1 MNSGFSFCEV
11 ISDIIDRVV
20 SMVLS
25 LLDRSGDLGEIEVG
39 DDDEDEDDGSL
50 DIEVLTVRRTVAILL
65 ST

>member
-39 DDDEDEDDGSL
+39 DDDEDEDYGSL
-50 DIEVLTVRRTVAILL
+50 DIEVLIVRRTVAILL

>member
-1 MNSGFSFCEV
+1 M
-11 ISDIIDRVV
+11 
-20 SMVLS
+20 LS
-25 LLDRSGDLGEIEVG
+25 LLDRSRDLGEIEVG

>member
-1 MNSGFSFCEV
+1 MYSGFSFCEV

-39 DDDEDEDDGSL
+39 DDDEDEDVRGEHVGSQQ
-50 DIEVLTVRRTVAILL
+50 DDTVDYDT
-65 ST
+65 T